1 MEKVRG
7 GERKAFWVGIVSGFL
22 DLTSSLLHWVKVL
35 EAAGSRS
42 G

>member
-1 MEKVRG
+1 MGKGKHGYLDV
-7 GERKAFWVGIVSGFL
+7 VSDLL
-22 DLTSSLLHWVKVL
+22 DLTSSLLHWVEVL